1 MPNGIGACALLMDMG
16 TGKTLTTVAI
26 TGRMYLDHKIRRV
39 LVIAPSSVCPV
50 WPAEYRKFG
59 AFPARVVV
67 MLGDRQKRLSALKY
81 ASGDVLPGMAD
92 PLRVVVINYE
102 STWRFLNELLAYDAD
117 MIVCDEMQRIKSH
130 TAQQSKAVHKLGDK
144 ARYRLGLTG
153 TPVQNDTRDL
163 WSEYRFLAPGIFSGS
178 YYAFEKRYAAMGG
191 YGNHQYFGPRNL
203 DELTRKAHSIAY
215 RVTKAECLD
224 LPEKTFEM
232 RDVPLEPS
240 AEKMYDQLRKE
251 SILELENGDSVTANI
266 VLTRLLRLQ
275 QLTGGYLTDDE
286 GNVQHVSS
294 AKLEA
299 VSDIVQSLCVDE
311 EKKVVIFTRFRA
323 ELDGVCNAC
332 RKVLGDLKLVYIDGS
347 VPLTQRGSIVEQFQT
362 DDSTRVFVGNLD
374 ACAEGITLTASDT
387 VVYYSL
393 TFNAAKYAQSQDRI
407 HRVGQRNVCT
417 YIHLIVP
424 GSIDQKIMDALD
436 KKIDLAKSVTD
447 NWRDLL
453 EA

>member
-1 MPNGIGACALLMDMG
+1 
-16 TGKTLTTVAI
+16 
-26 TGRMYLDHKIRRV
+26 
-39 LVIAPSSVCPV
+39 
-50 WPAEYRKFG
+50 
-59 AFPARVVV
+59 
-67 MLGDRQKRLSALKY
+67 
-81 ASGDVLPGMAD
+81 
-92 PLRVVVINYE
+92 
-102 STWRFLNELLAYDAD
+102 

-294 AKLEA
+294 AKLES

-311 EKKVVIFTRFRA
+311 GKKVVIFTRFRA
-323 ELDGVCNAC
+323 ELDGVCDVC

-347 VPLTQRGSIVEQFQT
+347 VPLTQRGGIVEQFQT
-362 DDSTRVFVGNLD
+362 DSNTRVFVGNLD